1 MQILEIVNY
10 HIIWWMIMQHCQILI
25 SSLNSTYQHI
35 TALIK
40 VYTKK
45 ARFKW
50 RLFYCGEAAVSA
62 ERDQLLTNR
71 VITSTVFLFHY
82 SRDDVSYTITFQLLF
97 YKLLSWP
104 DVQFW
109 TALHALNY
117 DKPSFLSTW
126 TLHSFYVSCCL
137 EMRIYSKPSLTWTL
151 ISLNIS

>member
-10 HIIWWMIMQHCQILI
+10 HIIWEMIMQHCQILI
-25 SSLNSTYQHI
+25 SIEMHKI

-50 RLFYCGEAAVSA
+50 QLFYCGEAAVSA
-62 ERDQLLTNR
+62 ERHQLLTNR
-71 VITSTVFLFHY
+71 VITSTVFMFHY
-82 SRDDVSYTITFQLLF
+82 SHDNVLYTITFQLLLF

-109 TALHALNY
+109 TALHALNH
-117 DKPSFLSTW
+117 DKPSFLSTR
-126 TLHSFYVSCCL
+126 TLHRFYASCCL
-137 EMRIYSKPSLTWTL
+137 EMRIYSKPSLTRTL